1 MIASSFSNSLVGK
14 PGALAGILALW
25 LSVFLPGC
33 SLTPGMDMKRGSDIS
48 DATVPVMKDGKLVK
62 EKVKIVPITADLIIE
77 RENARLQDASKLTL
91 PSSEAGPGPYRV
103 GPHDRLQITVWDH
116 PELNDPGGEKILPEL
131 AGKVVQDDGTIFY
144 PYVGT
149 VHVADKTVSE
159 IRDLLSEGLS
169 KYFKKVKLDV
179 RVLSFEAH
187 KVAVVGEVK
196 HPGVQSMVDTPLNV
210 AEAISRAGGVT
221 AEADLSHV
229 TLSRGEKL
237 YPINLQALYE
247 QGNNGQNLQLMDGD
261 VLNVP
266 DRYHSKVF
274 VTGEVGRQQALQI
287 HKGKMT
293 LAQALSE
300 SNGVDFNTS
309 NTEEIYVIR
318 AGQTKPEIFQLDGE
332 SPDAMILAEQ
342 FSLQPHDIVFV
353 GTAGVTQW
361 SRVLNQLL
369 PSSFSQVM
377 TRGAFYGF

>member
-1 MIASSFSNSLVGK
+1 MSASSSWDWWIGG
-14 PGALAGILALW
+14 PGGAAGILALW
-25 LSVFLPGC
+25 LAVFLSGC
-33 SLTPGMDMKRGSDIS
+33 SLTPGMDMKRGSDIA

-77 RENARLQDASKLTL
+77 RENARLQDANTLTL
-91 PSSEAGPGPYRV
+91 PNSEPEPYRV

-116 PELNDPGGEKILPEL
+116 PELNDPGGEDIPPEL
-131 AGKVVQDDGTIFY
+131 AGKSVLDDGTIFY

-149 VHVADKTVSE
+149 VHVAGKTVAE

-179 RVLSFEAH
+179 RVLAFQAH

-196 HPGVQSMVDTPLNV
+196 YPGVQSMVDSPLNV

-221 AEADLSHV
+221 TEADLSHV
-229 TLSRGEKL
+229 TLARGEKL

-247 QGNNGQNLQLMDGD
+247 QGNNGQNLQLMAGD
-261 VLNVP
+261 VLHVP
-266 DRYHSKVF
+266 DRYHAKVF

-287 HKGKMT
+287 HKGRMT

-309 NTEEIYVIR
+309 NAEEIYVIR
-318 AGQTKPEIFQLDGE
+318 AGQARPEIFQLNGE

-342 FSLQPHDIVFV
+342 FSLQPHDVVFV

>member
-1 MIASSFSNSLVGK
+1 MNASSTLGSRVGK
-14 PGALAGILALW
+14 PGAAVVALW
-25 LSVFLPGC
+25 LAVFLPGC
-33 SLTPGMDMKRGSDIS
+33 SLTPGMDMKRGGELS

-62 EKVKIVPITADLIIE
+62 EKVTVVPITADLIIE
-77 RENARLQDASKLTL
+77 RENARLQDANSLVL
-91 PSSEAGPGPYRV
+91 PNAEAKPYRV
-103 GPHDRLQITVWDH
+103 GPHDRLQITFWDH
-116 PELNDPGGEKILPEL
+116 PELNDPGGEDIPPEL
-131 AGKVVQDDGTIFY
+131 AGKVIQDDGTIFY

-149 VHVADKTVSE
+149 VHVADKTVTE
-159 IRDLLSEGLS
+159 IRDLLSQGLS
-169 KYFKKVKLDV
+169 KYFKRVKLDV
-179 RVLSFEAH
+179 RVLAFQAH
-187 KVAVVGEVK
+187 RVNVVGEVK
-196 HPGVQSMVDTPLNV
+196 SPGVLPMEETPLTV

-221 AEADLSHV
+221 LEADLSHV
-229 TLSRGEKL
+229 TLARGDKL

-247 QGNNGQNLQLMDGD
+247 QGNNGQNLLLMDGD

-266 DRYHSKVF
+266 DRYDSKVF

-287 HKGKMT
+287 HKGKLT
-293 LAQALSE
+293 LAQAISE
-300 SNGVDFNTS
+300 ANGVDFNTS

-318 AGQTKPEIFQLDGE
+318 AGQAKPEIFQLNGE
-332 SPDAMILAEQ
+332 SPDALILAEQ

>member
-1 MIASSFSNSLVGK
+1 MNASSSLNTPIK
-14 PGALAGILALW
+14 RPGALVGVLALW
-25 LSVFLPGC
+25 LAVFLPGC
-33 SLTPGMDMKRGSDIS
+33 SITPGMDMKRGGDLS

-77 RENARLQDASKLTL
+77 RENARLQDANKLTL
-91 PSSEAGPGPYRV
+91 PSSEPEPYRV
-103 GPHDRLQITVWDH
+103 GPHDRLQITVWEH

-131 AGKVVQDDGTIFY
+131 AGKAVQDDGTLFF

-149 VHVADKTVSE
+149 VHVAGKTVPE
-159 IRDLLSEGLS
+159 IRDLLSQGLS

-179 RVLSFEAH
+179 RVLSFQAH
-187 KVAVVGEVK
+187 KVNVVGEVK
-196 HPGVQSMVDTPLNV
+196 YPGVQSMVDTPLNI

-221 AEADLSHV
+221 PEADLSHV
-229 TLSRGEKL
+229 TLARGDKL

-261 VLNVP
+261 VVHVP
-266 DRYHSKVF
+266 DRYNSKVF

-287 HKGKMT
+287 HKGRLT
-293 LAQALSE
+293 LAQAISE
-300 SNGVDFNTS
+300 ANGVDFNTS
-309 NTEEIYVIR
+309 NAEEIYVIR
-318 AGQTKPEIFQLDGE
+318 AGQAKPEIFQLNGE

-361 SRVLNQLL
+361 SRVLNQLM

>member
-1 MIASSFSNSLVGK
+1 MIASSSLK
-14 PGALAGILALW
+14 TPIKRPGALVGILALW
-25 LSVFLPGC
+25 LAVFLPGC
-33 SLTPGMDMKRGSDIS
+33 SLTPGMDMKRGGDLS

-62 EKVKIVPITADLIIE
+62 EKVNIVPITADLIIE
-77 RENARLQDASKLTL
+77 RENARLQDANKLTL
-91 PSSEAGPGPYRV
+91 PSAEPEPYRV
-103 GPHDRLQITVWDH
+103 GPHDRLQITVWEH

-131 AGKVVQDDGTIFY
+131 AGKAVQDDGTLFF

-149 VHVADKTVSE
+149 IHVAGKTVPE
-159 IRDLLSEGLS
+159 IRDLLSQGLS

-179 RVLSFEAH
+179 RVLSFQAH
-187 KVAVVGEVK
+187 KVNVVGEVK
-196 HPGVQSMVDTPLNV
+196 YPGVQSMVDTPLNI

-229 TLSRGEKL
+229 TLARGDKL

-261 VLNVP
+261 VVHVP
-266 DRYHSKVF
+266 DRYNSKVF

-287 HKGKMT
+287 HKGKLT
-293 LAQALSE
+293 LAQAISE
-300 SNGVDFNTS
+300 ANGVDFNTS
-309 NTEEIYVIR
+309 NAEEIYVIR
-318 AGQTKPEIFQLDGE
+318 AGQAKPEIFQLNGE

-361 SRVLNQLL
+361 SRVLNQLM

>member
-1 MIASSFSNSLVGK
+1 MIASSSLNSPAGR

-25 LSVFLPGC
+25 LAVFLPGC
-33 SLTPGMDMKRGSDIS
+33 SLTPGMDMKKGSDIS

-62 EKVKIVPITADLIIE
+62 EKVNIVPITADLIIE
-77 RENARLQDASKLTL
+77 RENARLQDASKLSL
-91 PSSEAGPGPYRV
+91 PSSEAGPYRV
-103 GPHDRLQITVWDH
+103 GLHDRLQITVWDH

-131 AGKVVQDDGTIFY
+131 AGKAVGDDGTIFY
-144 PYVGT
+144 PYIGT
-149 VHVADKTVSE
+149 IHVADKTVSE
-159 IRDLLSEGLS
+159 IRDLLSQGLS

-179 RVLSFEAH
+179 RVISFQAH
-187 KVAVVGEVK
+187 KVNVVGEVK
-196 HPGVQSMVDTPLNV
+196 YPGVQSMVDTPLNI

-229 TLSRGEKL
+229 TLSRGDKL

-247 QGNNGQNLQLMDGD
+247 QGNNGQNLQLMPGD

-266 DRYHSKVF
+266 DRYNSKVF
-274 VTGEVGRQQALQI
+274 VTGEVGRQQSLQI
-287 HKGKMT
+287 HKGKLT
-293 LAQALSE
+293 LAQAISE
-300 SNGVDFNTS
+300 ANGVDFNTS
-309 NTEEIYVIR
+309 NAEEIYIIR
-318 AGQTKPEIFQLDGE
+318 AGQAKPEIFQLNGE

-342 FSLQPHDIVFV
+342 FSLKPHDIVFV